1 MLSDDRELDMNSLH
15 DAANKKRSAATD
27 QIRQS
32 YTTHALAGLRRPY
45 YTGVFRKV
53 KGATEPNFL
62 AEIKLDGFERNIAVR
77 VTARRDEKRKLYFQ
91 GLLSGLRLKSD
102 TRHFKLTPGNTA
114 PNHYHGT
121 IALHQ
126 TRLIISV
133 LSILSVTGTP
143 IHLCLLEIVEEM
155 GDVPCHG

>member
-1 MLSDDRELDMNSLH
+1 MNSLH

-32 YTTHALAGLRRPY
+32 YTTYALAGLRRPY

-53 KGATEPNFL
+53 KGATEPTFL

-77 VTARRDEKRKLYFQ
+77 CTARRDEKRKLYFQ

-102 TRHFKLTPGNTA
+102 TRHFNLTRGGA
-114 PNHYHGT
+114 GINHYSGT

-133 LSILSVTGTP
+133 LPAPSAQGKAIY
-143 IHLCLLEIVEEM
+143 LCLLEVVRER
-155 GDVPCHG
+155 GNFPCQS